1 VAERFCLG
9 LASVARWI
17 KTPDPKTTRNKPAS
31 KIDMDILA
39 QDVKN
44 YPDAYQYER
53 DKRLGISKQ
62 GINHALKRLG
72 VTYKKSLRHP
82 EASEEERR
90 IFQQKIEGYEREG
103 RVIVYLDENGF
114 AHDMPR
120 TRMAMRQWVSA
131 PMA

>member
-1 VAERFCLG
+1 
-9 LASVARWI
+9 
-17 KTPDPKTTRNKPAS
+17 
-31 KIDMDILA
+31 LA

-44 YPDAYQYER
+44 NPDAYQYER
-53 DKRLGISKQ
+53 AKRLGVSKQ

-90 IFQQKIEGYEREG
+90 IFQQKLKARSAKAA
-103 RVIVYLDENGF
+103 LSSTLMK
-114 AHDMPR
+114 AALR
-120 TRMAMRQWVSA
+120 TTCPARMAMRQWVNA